1 MRALSLSG
9 PSAFLSGPFDMAV
22 EPVAALAAEAAAWD
36 ALAVRAV
43 APHPFYARAVV
54 AAHRAH
60 GLCAP
65 RLSAVVVRE
74 RGHIAALLPF
84 GLRPD
89 ITGLGAA
96 VAQPF
101 HSPYVTS
108 TTPLVA
114 DGPGLE
120 GRLDA
125 LVEGLARASGGRPW
139 RWPLLAVETRLG
151 AGLLA
156 AMGRAGWQTGTVAQF
171 ERPVL
176 DRRDDYDAFLAGH
189 PHKSRLKDLRRRR
202 RRLEEAGTLIVES
215 ATEGTALERALED
228 FLALE
233 AAGWKGEAGTALRS
247 RPRTEAFARAL
258 FRPQKG
264 PVTVRADGL
273 RLDGRTVAAS
283 LALVCGGTAYLLKT
297 AYDEGLRAQAPGL
310 VLEDAIVRALHTEE
324 FAGRLDSATMPGS
337 ALESLYPERETIAE
351 IIALPPGAG
360 RISLERR
367 LRLAR
372 FEHRARAEAKRLLR
386 RG

>member
-1 MRALSLSG
+1 VIRAPSLSG
-9 PSAFLSGPFDMAV
+9 SPRITV
-22 EPVAALAAEAAAWD
+22 EPVAALAADAAAWD
-36 ALAVRAV
+36 ALAAGAV
-43 APHPFYARAVV
+43 APHPFYTRPVV
-54 AAHRAH
+54 AAHRDH
-60 GLCAP
+60 GLCHP
-65 RLSAVVVRE
+65 RLSAVIVRE
-74 RGHIAALLPF
+74 DGRIAALLPF
-84 GLRPD
+84 ALRPD

-96 VAQPF
+96 IAQPF
-101 HSPYVTS
+101 HSPYVTA

-125 LVEGLARASGGRPW
+125 LVEGLALASGGRPW
-139 RWPLLAVETRLG
+139 RWPLLATEGRPG

-156 AMGRAGWQTGTVAQF
+156 AMERAGWQVGIVASF

-176 DRRDDYDAFLAGH
+176 DRRADYDAFLAGH

-202 RRLEEAGTLIVES
+202 RRLEEAGTLTLES
-215 ATEGTALERALED
+215 TTEGPALERALED

-247 RPRTEAFARAL
+247 HPQTEAFARAL
-258 FRPQKG
+258 FRPQG
-264 PVTVRADGL
+264 DPVSVRADLL

-283 LALVCGGTAYLLKT
+283 LALISGGTAYLLKT
-297 AYDEGLRAQAPGL
+297 AYDETLRAQAPGL
-310 VLEDAIVRALHTEE
+310 VLEEAIVRALHADG
-324 FAGRLDSATMPGS
+324 FAGRLDSATLPGS

-351 IIALPPGAG
+351 IVALPPGAG
-360 RISLERR
+360 LISLERR

>member
-1 MRALSLSG
+1 VIRAPSLSG
-9 PSAFLSGPFDMAV
+9 SPRITV
-22 EPVAALAAEAAAWD
+22 EPVAALAADAAAWD
-36 ALAVRAV
+36 ALAAGAV
-43 APHPFYARAVV
+43 APHPFYTRPVV
-54 AAHRAH
+54 AAHRDH
-60 GLCAP
+60 GLCHP
-65 RLSAVVVRE
+65 RLSAVIVRE
-74 RGHIAALLPF
+74 DGRIAALLPF
-84 GLRPD
+84 ALRPD

-96 VAQPF
+96 IAQPF
-101 HSPYVTS
+101 HSPYVTA

-125 LVEGLARASGGRPW
+125 LVEGLALASGGRPW
-139 RWPLLAVETRLG
+139 RWPLLATEGRPG

-156 AMGRAGWQTGTVAQF
+156 AMERAGWQVGIVASF

-176 DRRDDYDAFLAGH
+176 DRRADYDAFLAGH

-202 RRLEEAGTLIVES
+202 RRLEEAGTLTLES
-215 ATEGTALERALED
+215 TTEGPALERALED

-247 RPRTEAFARAL
+247 RPQTEAFARAL
-258 FRPQKG
+258 FRPQG
-264 PVTVRADGL
+264 DPVSVRADLL

-283 LALVCGGTAYLLKT
+283 LALISGGTAYLLKT
-297 AYDEGLRAQAPGL
+297 AYDETLRAQAPGL
-310 VLEDAIVRALHTEE
+310 VLEEAIVRALHADG
-324 FAGRLDSATMPGS
+324 FAGRLDSATLPGS

-351 IIALPPGAG
+351 IVALPPGAG
-360 RISLERR
+360 LISLERR

>member
-1 MRALSLSG
+1 VIRAPSLSG
-9 PSAFLSGPFDMAV
+9 SPRITV
-22 EPVAALAAEAAAWD
+22 EPVAALAADAAAWD
-36 ALAVRAV
+36 ALAAGAV
-43 APHPFYARAVV
+43 APHPFYTRPVV
-54 AAHRAH
+54 AAHRDH
-60 GLCAP
+60 GLCHP
-65 RLSAVVVRE
+65 RLSAVIVRE
-74 RGHIAALLPF
+74 DGRIAALLPF
-84 GLRPD
+84 ALRPD

-96 VAQPF
+96 IAQPF
-101 HSPYVTS
+101 HSPYVTA

-125 LVEGLARASGGRPW
+125 LVEGLALASGGRPW
-139 RWPLLAVETRLG
+139 RWPLLATEGRPG

-156 AMGRAGWQTGTVAQF
+156 AMERAGWQVGIVASF

-176 DRRDDYDAFLAGH
+176 DRRADYDAFLAGH

-202 RRLEEAGTLIVES
+202 RRLEEAGTLTLES
-215 ATEGTALERALED
+215 TTEGPALERALED
-228 FLALE
+228 FLAVE

-247 RPRTEAFARAL
+247 RPQTEAFARAL
-258 FRPQKG
+258 FRPQG
-264 PVTVRADGL
+264 DPVSVRADLL

-283 LALVCGGTAYLLKT
+283 LALISGGTAYLLKT
-297 AYDEGLRAQAPGL
+297 AYDETLRAQAPGL
-310 VLEDAIVRALHTEE
+310 VLEEAIVRALHADG
-324 FAGRLDSATMPGS
+324 FAGRLDSATLPGS

-351 IIALPPGAG
+351 IVALPPGAG
-360 RISLERR
+360 LISLERR

>member
-1 MRALSLSG
+1 MTRALSLSG
-9 PSAFLSGPFDMAV
+9 CGSLRAAV
-22 EPVAALAAEAAAWD
+22 EPVAALAADAAAWD

-43 APHPFYARAVV
+43 APHPFYTRAAV
-54 AAHRAH
+54 AAHRTH
-60 GLCAP
+60 GLCHP

-74 RGHIAALLPF
+74 GRDLAALLPF
-84 GLRPD
+84 ALRPD

-96 VAQPF
+96 IAQPF
-101 HSPYVTS
+101 HSPYVTAS
-108 TTPLVA
+108 GPLVA

-120 GRLDA
+120 ERLDA
-125 LVEGLARASGGRPW
+125 LVEGLALASGGRPW
-139 RWPLLAVETRLG
+139 RWPLLATEARLG
-151 AGLLA
+151 ARLLA
-156 AMGRAGWQTGTVAQF
+156 AMERAGWQVGTVAQF

-176 DRRDDYDAFLAGH
+176 DRRADYETFLAEH

-202 RRLEEAGTLIVES
+202 RRLEEAGRLTVES
-215 ATEGTALERALED
+215 ATDGPELERALED
-228 FLALE
+228 FLAVE

-258 FRPQKG
+258 FRPQG
-264 PVTVRADGL
+264 GGEVGAVTVRADLL

-283 LALVCGGTAYLLKT
+283 LALVSGGTAHLLKT

-310 VLEDAIVRALHTEE
+310 VLEDAIVRALHAEG

-337 ALESLYPERETIAE
+337 ALESLYLERETIAE
-351 IIALPPGAG
+351 IIALPPGADL
-360 RISLERR
+360 ISLERR

-372 FEHRARAEAKRLLR
+372 FEHRARAEAKRLLG

>member
-1 MRALSLSG
+1 MRAPSLSG
-9 PSAFLSGPFDMAV
+9 SPRITV
-22 EPVAALAAEAAAWD
+22 EPVAALAADAAAWD
-36 ALAVRAV
+36 ALAAGAV
-43 APHPFYARAVV
+43 APHPFYTRPVV
-54 AAHRAH
+54 AAHRDH
-60 GLCAP
+60 GLCHP
-65 RLSAVVVRE
+65 RLSAVIVRE
-74 RGHIAALLPF
+74 DGRIAALLPF
-84 GLRPD
+84 ALRPD

-96 VAQPF
+96 IAQPF
-101 HSPYVTS
+101 HSPYVTA

-125 LVEGLARASGGRPW
+125 LVEGLALASGGRPW
-139 RWPLLAVETRLG
+139 RWPLLATEGRPG

-156 AMGRAGWQTGTVAQF
+156 AMERAGWQVGIVASF

-176 DRRDDYDAFLAGH
+176 DRRADYDAFLAGH

-202 RRLEEAGTLIVES
+202 RRLEEAGTLTLES
-215 ATEGTALERALED
+215 TTEGPALERALED

-247 RPRTEAFARAL
+247 RPQTEAFARAL
-258 FRPQKG
+258 FRPQG
-264 PVTVRADGL
+264 DPVSVRADLL

-283 LALVCGGTAYLLKT
+283 LALISGGTAYLLKT
-297 AYDEGLRAQAPGL
+297 AYDETLRAQAPGL
-310 VLEDAIVRALHTEE
+310 VLEEAIVRALHADG
-324 FAGRLDSATMPGS
+324 FAGRLDSATLPGS

-351 IIALPPGAG
+351 IVALPPGAG
-360 RISLERR
+360 LISLERR

>member
-1 MRALSLSG
+1 MIRAPSLSG
-9 PSAFLSGPFDMAV
+9 SPRITV
-22 EPVAALAAEAAAWD
+22 EPVAALAADAAAWD
-36 ALAVRAV
+36 ALAAGAV
-43 APHPFYARAVV
+43 APHPFYTRPVV
-54 AAHRAH
+54 AAHRDH
-60 GLCAP
+60 GLCHP
-65 RLSAVVVRE
+65 RLSAVIVRE
-74 RGHIAALLPF
+74 DGRIAALLPF
-84 GLRPD
+84 ALRPD

-96 VAQPF
+96 IAQPF
-101 HSPYVTS
+101 HSPYVTA

-125 LVEGLARASGGRPW
+125 LVEGLALASGGRPW
-139 RWPLLAVETRLG
+139 RWPLLATEGRPG

-156 AMGRAGWQTGTVAQF
+156 AMERAGWQVGIVASF

-176 DRRDDYDAFLAGH
+176 DRRADYDAFLAGH

-202 RRLEEAGTLIVES
+202 RRLEEAGTLTLES
-215 ATEGTALERALED
+215 TTEGPALERALED

-247 RPRTEAFARAL
+247 RPQTEAFARAL
-258 FRPQKG
+258 FRPQG
-264 PVTVRADGL
+264 DPVSVRADLL

-283 LALVCGGTAYLLKT
+283 LALISGGTAYLLKT
-297 AYDEGLRAQAPGL
+297 AYDETLRAQAPGL
-310 VLEDAIVRALHTEE
+310 VLEEAIVRALHADG
-324 FAGRLDSATMPGS
+324 FAGRLDSATLPGS

-351 IIALPPGAG
+351 IVALPPGAG
-360 RISLERR
+360 LISLERR

>member
-1 MRALSLSG
+1 MRALS
-9 PSAFLSGPFDMAV
+9 PSGPFRVAV
-22 EPVAALAAEAAAWD
+22 EPVAALAADAAAWD

-43 APHPFYARAVV
+43 APHPFYTRAVV
-54 AAHRAH
+54 GAHRDH
-60 GLCAP
+60 GLCHP
-65 RLSAVVVRE
+65 RLSVVTVRE
-74 RGHIAALLPF
+74 DGRIAALLPF
-84 GLRPD
+84 ALRPD

-96 VAQPF
+96 IAQPF
-101 HSPYVTS
+101 HSPYVTATS
-108 TTPLVA
+108 PLVA

-125 LVEGLARASGGRPW
+125 LVEGLALASGGRAW
-139 RWPLLAVETRLG
+139 RWPLLASAALPG

-156 AMGRAGWQTGTVAQF
+156 AMVRAGWQVGTVTQF

-176 DRRDDYDAFLAGH
+176 DRRTDYDAVLAGH

-202 RRLEEAGTLIVES
+202 RRLEEAGLLTVQS
-215 ATEGTALERALED
+215 ATEGAELERALED
-228 FLALE
+228 FLSLE
-233 AAGWKGEAGTALRS
+233 AAGWKGSSGTALRS
-247 RPRTEAFARAL
+247 RPQTEAFARAL
-258 FRPQKG
+258 FRPHG
-264 PVTVRADGL
+264 GGETAPVTVRADLL
-273 RLDGRTVAAS
+273 RLDGHTIAAS
-283 LALVCGGTAYLLKT
+283 LALISGKTAYLLKT

-310 VLEDAIVRALHTEE
+310 VLEEAIMRALHADS

-360 RISLERR
+360 LISLERR